1 MYRGC
6 IYVSKSKVGG
16 ERLKILISNTSAD
29 PIYLQIF
36 NQIKHGILKGEL
48 KEGEALPSI
57 RNLAKELQIS
67 VITTKRAYDDL
78 EHEKFIE
85 TVPGKGSF
93 IAIQNRV
100 LMREKHLRILEDQLM
115 EGINTAKLLGID
127 LNELKEMLT
136 LLFEED

>member
-1 MYRGC
+1 MR
-6 IYVSKSKVGG
+6 I
-16 ERLKILISNTSAD
+16 IISNSSPD
-29 PIYLQIF
+29 PIYEQIARQVRG
-36 NQIKHGILKGEL
+36 QIISGEL
-48 KEGEALPSI
+48 PEGTPLPSI
-57 RNLAKELQIS
+57 RKLAHELQIS

>member
-1 MYRGC
+1 M
-6 IYVSKSKVGG
+6 
-16 ERLKILISNTSAD
+16 KILISNTSAD

-36 NQIKHGILKGEL
+36 NQIKHAILKGEL

-93 IAIQNRV
+93 IAVQNRE